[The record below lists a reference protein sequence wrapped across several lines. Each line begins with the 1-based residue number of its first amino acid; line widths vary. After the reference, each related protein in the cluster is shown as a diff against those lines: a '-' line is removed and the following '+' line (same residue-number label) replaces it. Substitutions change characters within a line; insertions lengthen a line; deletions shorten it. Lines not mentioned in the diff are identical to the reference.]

1 MIYISPGPFPAS
13 LGVRALS
20 AYASQ
25 QGLCTAP
32 CQGLHQTH
40 PFWPQ
45 PCCSPAAQQSASPL
59 VNMSGER
66 QGTLPDRDEKSLWFL
81 ARPWLFFP
89 AAQYGPGTSEYLG
102 YEPSTA
108 LLCVVETNSS
118 QRPSVCWFSPPSIPQ
133 DSASRS
139 PGTDWA
145 LQSYSVQGIN
155 CSTGTGNWQ
164 KCQVSQS
171 MAIKVVQPD
180 KSCC

>member
-1 MIYISPGPFPAS
+1 MSLWGKLYRWYTSPLAHFLLHWVSEPPS
-13 LGVRALS
+13 RVS
-20 AYASQ
+20 AQ
-25 QGLCTAP
+25 HR

-59 VNMSGER
+59 VNVSGER

-89 AAQYGPGTSEYLG
+89 AAQCGPGTSEYLG

-145 LQSYSVQGIN
+145 VQSYSVQGIN

-164 KCQVSQS
+164 KC
-171 MAIKVVQPD
+171 
-180 KSCC
+180 